1 MASAGTGML
10 LDSAVNVSG
19 TTGVITYTV
28 PSGKVFCGQAS
39 GNVNSGTIT
48 VTVGGAYYAN
58 IASAPAN
65 GIVLGPGQ
73 TITITISTVGNAG
86 ISGALFTNP

>member
-1 MASAGTGML
+1 ML

-39 GNVNSGTIT
+39 GRATSGTIT
-48 VTVGGAYYAN
+48 VTVGGAYYDNA
-58 IASAPAN
+58 ASAPAN

-73 TITITISTVGNAG
+73 TITIILSSTGNAG